1 MNTLIN
7 VFYFRP
13 LNCQFSLVGR
23 LAFITGVF
31 CKQVSYVLVLFF
43 FGHLFAFLLFYCCF
57 SLFVLDL

>member
-31 CKQVSYVLVLFF
+31 CKQVSYVLVLFCLATCLLSCF
-43 FGHLFAFLLFYCCF
+43 FIVVLACLF
-57 SLFVLDL
+57 